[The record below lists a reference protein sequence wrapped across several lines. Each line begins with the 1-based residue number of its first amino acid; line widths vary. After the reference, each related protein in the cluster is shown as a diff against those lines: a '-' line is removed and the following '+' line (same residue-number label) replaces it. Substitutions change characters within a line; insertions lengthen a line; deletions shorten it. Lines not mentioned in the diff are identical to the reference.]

1 MSSCNDIR
9 MSIGM
14 PEFRNGWAKVN
25 ILGVNI
31 HSIPLEGLIDTILLS
46 CKDERKAII
55 TYANIHAL
63 NLAYQIDYLCAFFNR
78 CDVVF
83 CDGIGVQW
91 AAKFR
96 SEERKAIITYANIH
110 ALNLAY
116 QIDYLCA
123 FFNRCDVVFCDG
135 IGVQWAAKF

>member
-31 HSIPLEGLIDTILLS
+31 HSIPLEGLIDAILLS

-91 AAKFR
+91 AAKFFQKIELYR
-96 SEERKAIITYANIH
+96 YTPPDWFRQLARECEEPR
-110 ALNLAY
+110 LAAG
-116 QIDYLCA
+116 L
-123 FFNRCDVVFCDG
+123 F
-135 IGVQWAAKF
+135 